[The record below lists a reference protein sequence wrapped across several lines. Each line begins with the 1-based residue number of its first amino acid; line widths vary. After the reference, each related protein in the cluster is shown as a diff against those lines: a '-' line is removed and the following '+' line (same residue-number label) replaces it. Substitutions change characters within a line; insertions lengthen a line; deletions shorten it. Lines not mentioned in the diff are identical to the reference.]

1 MARTLPFLCIAA
13 ALAASTCALADEAEG
28 NNRASTVVIGSS
40 FVRSI
45 QDTGS
50 YGNGASIA
58 TVTRQANRDWK
69 GQTVGAWHST
79 VGPTVLIH
87 PVHGAFHAFVNGD
100 KPVVTFEPAASW
112 QWPLKVG
119 KSWTRNVTMT
129 VHATDQVI
137 PVETQITVEA
147 YEDVT
152 MPAGTFKAWR
162 VRTVDNLGNEDV
174 QWFSSDLTVFIKQKL
189 TRTDKHAAGPGVRE
203 TELVSQSIRHQ

>member
-1 MARTLPFLCIAA
+1 MARAFPSLCIAA
-13 ALAASTCALADEAEG
+13 ALAASTCAFAEEAEG

-45 QDTGS
+45 KDSGS
-50 YGNGASIA
+50 YGNGTTTA
-58 TVTRQANRDWK
+58 TVTRQANREWK

-79 VGPTVLIH
+79 GAPTVLIH
-87 PVHGAFHAFVNGD
+87 PVHGAFYAFVNGD
-100 KPVVTFEPAASW
+100 QPVVSFEPASSW

-119 KSWTRNVTMT
+119 KSWTRNVMMT
-129 VHATDQVI
+129 VHATNQVV
-137 PVETQITVEA
+137 PVETQMTVEA

-162 VRTVDNLGNEDV
+162 VRTADNLGNEDV

-189 TRTDKHAAGPGVRE
+189 TRTARHSAGPGVRE
-203 TELVSQSIRHQ
+203 TEMLSHSIRHQ